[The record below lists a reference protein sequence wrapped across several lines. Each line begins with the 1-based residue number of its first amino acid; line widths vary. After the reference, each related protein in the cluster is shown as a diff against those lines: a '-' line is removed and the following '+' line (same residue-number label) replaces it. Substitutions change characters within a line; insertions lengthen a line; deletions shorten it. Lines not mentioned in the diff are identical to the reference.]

1 MRRVLLVLLPA
12 IWLGACGVLHAD
24 APATQTDWMTVLL
37 GGRKIGHVEIERVRD
52 GEILTTT
59 QTLSLD
65 LNRSGE
71 PMHLGNMSRSVEGLH
86 GEPLGFAAHTHMSSM
101 DSTVEAVQDA
111 NGRYQVTTT
120 VGGHA
125 RTVSMDWPGD
135 ALLAEGQRL
144 ATVAAGRTPGTSYP
158 LHEFDPSSQQVI
170 HVRVDVL
177 GDETVALPAGAM
189 RLSHQRQTLSL
200 ARGRQTLDLW
210 VDDQGVARKGLM
222 NLLGQPLEMLAC
234 DRACALAPN
243 QPVDMLRAA
252 TIDSP
257 RWLPGYVR
265 VLPMRYRVR
274 ISGNIG
280 QPFIITDEQ
289 QVTPLGGNDWMIDVG
304 HAHAGR
310 QAPPRP
316 ADTRPNAWLQSDAP
330 PIRRLAR
337 QAVGD
342 ARGDLQRMRRLRQFV
357 SSYITRHGLDV
368 GYASALEVV
377 DSRQGDCT
385 EYAVLLAAMAR
396 AQGIPARVVT
406 GMVYADRFA
415 GGSRQ
420 FIPHEW
426 VQAWVDGRWQSF
438 DAALKHFDS
447 THLALASGDGDPWH
461 FAATTQLFGNL
472 HIRQAVPGVDLSLPA
487 GGGPSGS
494 GGSAGG
500 HAGGSP
506 GGSGANPGH

>member
-1 MRRVLLVLLPA
+1 MRRVLLSLVPA
-12 IWLGACGVLHAD
+12 IWLGICGAAQAAV
-24 APATQTDWMTVLL
+24 PAQTEWMTVLL
-37 GGRKIGHVEIERVRD
+37 GGRKVGHVQIDRVRD
-52 GEILTTT
+52 GDILTTT

-65 LNRSGE
+65 LSRSGK
-71 PMHLGNMSRSVEGLH
+71 PMHLGNMSQSVEGPE
-86 GEPLGFAAHTHMSSM
+86 GEPLGFASRTRMSSM
-101 DSTVEAVQDA
+101 DSTVEAVPEDT
-111 NGRYQVTTT
+111 GRYRVTTT
-120 VGGHA
+120 VGGQ
-125 RTVSMDWPGD
+125 TTITSMDWPGD

-144 ATVAAGRTPGTSYP
+144 AIVAAGRAPGTHYQ
-158 LHEFDPSSQQVI
+158 LHEFDPSSQQVV

-177 GDETVALPAGAM
+177 GEETVALPDGPV

-210 VDDQGVARKGLM
+210 VDDEGIARKGLM
-222 NLLGQPLEMLAC
+222 SLLGQPMEMLAC

-257 RWLPGYVR
+257 RWLPAYVR
-265 VLPMRYRVR
+265 AVPMRYRIR

-280 QPFIITDEQ
+280 QPFITTDEQ
-289 QVTPLGGNDWMIDVG
+289 QVTALGGTDWMLDVG
-304 HAHAGR
+304 TSHAGR
-310 QAPPRP
+310 QAPPRST
-316 ADTRPNAWLQSDAP
+316 DTQPNAWLQSDAP
-330 PIRRLAR
+330 AIRRLAA
-337 QAVGD
+337 QAVGG
-342 ARGDLQRMRRLRQFV
+342 AHGDLQRMRRLRQFV
-357 SSYITRHGLDV
+357 SNYITGHGLDV

-377 DSRQGDCT
+377 NSREGDCT

-415 GGSRQ
+415 GGSRV

-438 DAALKHFDS
+438 DAALQHFDS

-472 HIRQAVPGVDLSLPA
+472 HIRQAVPGADLSLPGGGGSSGPA
-487 GGGPSGS
+487 GGP

-500 HAGGSP
+500 NS
-506 GGSGANPGH
+506 GGSGAGPGH